1 MFMYRIICKI
11 YTVYTYI
18 LDDSRATMICP
29 FDTEHFVYDTYISY
43 DICIVYRTILITM
56 SVPTILTTSSFLFF
70 FVYTF

>member
-1 MFMYRIICKI
+1 MFMYRIIRKI
-11 YTVYTYI
+11 YIVHTYI

-56 SVPTILTTSSFLFF
+56 SVATTLTTSSFLFF